1 MKKTRGFSDKEIKEL
16 AKMTETAKEEN
27 RGLDGVFKEFAATH
41 GRAKGSVRNYY
52 YKLIANIKSGGAEN
66 KYFSDIP
73 TVNRPRAFDDREE
86 KLLIC
91 AINDGAKQ
99 NKSVRRTLN
108 ELSGGDGKLMLR
120 YQNKYRNMLS
130 RKPEVFNS
138 FQGKNDKLTIDET
151 ENYYKKVPD
160 FTLNRLKTEIN
171 QLVKNIAIK
180 TKEEN
185 DFLKKENLRL
195 KDENSALRSILR
207 SSALI
212 SETNRLN
219 YAAFDANHAQGG
231 TNVTQ

>member
-1 MKKTRGFSDKEIKEL
+1 
-16 AKMTETAKEEN
+16 
-27 RGLDGVFKEFAATH
+27 
-41 GRAKGSVRNYY
+41 
-52 YKLIANIKSGGAEN
+52 
-66 KYFSDIP
+66 
-73 TVNRPRAFDDREE
+73 
-86 KLLIC
+86 
-91 AINDGAKQ
+91 
-99 NKSVRRTLN
+99 
-108 ELSGGDGKLMLR
+108 MLR

-138 FQGKNDKLTIDET
+138 SQGKNDKLTTDET

-160 FTLNRLKTEIN
+160 FTLNRLKMEIN

-212 SETNRLN
+212 SEANRLN
-219 YAAFDANHAQGG
+219 YAAFDANQAQGS